1 MNVASGSRRPTPP
14 ETLDLIREQNRYD
27 VELYRWAN
35 ERMDRLIS
43 QDPGFA
49 TAHERFLRL
58 NRLYRAWGHLSYT
71 LPKKIHDRVV
81 APG

>member
-1 MNVASGSRRPTPP
+1 
-14 ETLDLIREQNRYD
+14 
-27 VELYRWAN
+27 
-35 ERMDRLIS
+35 MDRLIS

-58 NRLYRAWGHLSYT
+58 NSLYRARGHLSYT